1 MAVLMGWIGE
11 LEFIRK
17 AVPAV
22 CSTDP
27 AMQQQERFS
36 EILKFVNPV
45 YHIEPSCAILTL
57 FEATHRVC
65 AKIGLPD
72 SSFWRFT
79 GQTSWCNTI
88 GYYGGEFGHLP
99 RCPSETP
106 TWCICKWALARWIE
120 GEGCDNIDIECGA
133 TDICNLK
140 ASYKD
145 YNVELSDAHKCVEQ
159 KCPTEWNAC

>member
-1 MAVLMGWIGE
+1 MKFLSMLLTVAECNHWMRDAETSANISICPGETRRDRKCVLS
-11 LEFIRK
+11 
-17 AVPAV
+17 P
-22 CSTDP
+22 
-27 AMQQQERFS
+27 
-36 EILKFVNPV
+36 
-45 YHIEPSCAILTL
+45 
-57 FEATHRVC
+57 THRVC